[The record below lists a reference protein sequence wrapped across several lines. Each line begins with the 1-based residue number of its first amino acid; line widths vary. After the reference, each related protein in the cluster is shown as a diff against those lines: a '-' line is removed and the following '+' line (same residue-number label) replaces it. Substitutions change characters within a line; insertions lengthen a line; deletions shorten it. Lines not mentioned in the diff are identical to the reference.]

1 MTKLL
6 VILSFIPW
14 ILYFLSYSI
23 NLIKEL
29 RSVKLDKNF
38 IKDNILKLLKFDK
51 TILIIIFILFSLI
64 YRKADQIKLIRIL
77 LFAAINLYLF
87 LHCIYDKKRI
97 TEPLKKKE
105 NKIVIIISI
114 LMLIPI
120 IFYFLHKKYTI
131 TYYLMFA
138 FSFFNPII
146 VLLLTTLYKKVK
158 RKNEKHL

>member
-14 ILYFLSYSI
+14 SLYFLSYSI
-23 NLIKEL
+23 NLTKEL

-38 IKDNILKLLKFDK
+38 IKDNILKLLKIDK

-64 YRKADQIKLIRIL
+64 YRKVDQIQLIRIL

-105 NKIVIIISI
+105 CKMLIFISI
-114 LMLIPI
+114 LMLVPI
-120 IFYFLHKKYTI
+120 IFYLLDKKYTI
-131 TYYLMFA
+131 TYYIMFA
-138 FSFFNPII
+138 YSFFSPII
-146 VLLLTTLYKKVK
+146 VLIMMSLYKKIK
-158 RKNEKHL
+158 RKK